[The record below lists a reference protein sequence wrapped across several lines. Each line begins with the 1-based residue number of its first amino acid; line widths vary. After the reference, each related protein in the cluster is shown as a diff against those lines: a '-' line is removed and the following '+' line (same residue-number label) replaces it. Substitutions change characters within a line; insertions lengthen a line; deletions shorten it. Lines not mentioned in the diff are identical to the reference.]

1 MLKQPCERGKN
12 SRRSRRIFVK
22 CYDNSVAATLY
33 LVDGMSH
40 IYRAYHAIQG
50 LSNKEGLPT
59 NAVFGFTNMLRKLIA
74 DEKPDYLGVA
84 IDVAG
89 PTVRHEQYE
98 DYKATRRPMPDD
110 LNQQIPYIL
119 QVCEVLNVPVV
130 SYERYEADDVIGT
143 LAHQARERDLEVVIV
158 TIDKDMFQLVGDH
171 VTVLDT
177 RSMTRLDPSKVTQK
191 FGVPPEKVVDVLSLV
206 GDSSDN
212 IPGARGIGAKG
223 ARQLISEYGSLD
235 QLLTCRDQVK
245 RKTYRESLEEN
256 EDLIRQSRELV
267 TIHEDLPLELD
278 LDDLKIS
285 VPNEEEARKLFGEL
299 DFTSLLEEFLPI
311 LQVVETSFSE
321 IQTAKELATL
331 ASSIQGEKAGLALLH
346 SSEDGSVSIL
356 RAMAVAAGEEK
367 AWCITGEF
375 LEKKGGAVGKLLNR
389 AQQWMVHDL
398 KPLYFLARQYDWVLE
413 DNIQD
418 TMLMAYLLNPN
429 QNSFSLAKLS
439 LEYLRYKVHD
449 FDGPTES
456 LLEKGMTNSSCEK
469 AHATLQL
476 AEVLYPEIE
485 EQGLVRVLTDIET
498 PLVQVLA
505 HMEEQGVKVDTDLL
519 NRMSSEM
526 EQEIERLTREIY
538 EVAGQE
544 FNINSPR
551 QLSAILFEEL
561 DLPAPKKTRKAG
573 HYATG
578 VGVLEELA
586 AEHGIAQLIL
596 DYRELT
602 KLKSTYLDALPR
614 LVSPR
619 TGRIHTSYNQMVA
632 ATGRLSSSS
641 PNLQNIPIK
650 GELGRQIRRA
660 FVPEAGYQILAADYS
675 QIELRVMAHLSQ
687 DPVLLDAFRKDEDI
701 HERTAREVF
710 GMQAMMEPK
719 EYRRHAKVINFGIM
733 YGLSA
738 FGLARN
744 LKIDRQEAQRFIDD
758 YFRKYQ
764 GIKAWI
770 DRTLA
775 EVHEKGHVKTL
786 FGRMRP
792 IPEIH
797 SKNWNLRSFAERT
810 AINAPIQGTAADLI
824 KKAMISIDRDIARQK
839 LASRLILQVHDEL
852 VVEVEDSEVEE
863 LKLLV
868 RERMEGVANLLVPLK
883 VDLAVG
889 DSWFDAK

>member
-1 MLKQPCERGKN
+1 
-12 SRRSRRIFVK
+12 
-22 CYDNSVAATLY
+22 
-33 LVDGMSH
+33 MSH

-50 LSNKEGLPT
+50 LSNKEGFPT

-74 DEKPDYLGVA
+74 DENPDYLGVA
-84 IDVAG
+84 IDVSG

-98 DYKATRRPMPDD
+98 HYKATRRPMPED
-110 LNQQIPYIL
+110 LSQQIPYIL
-119 QVCEVLNVPVV
+119 RVCEVLKIPVL

-143 LAHQARERDLEVVIV
+143 LAHQARETDLEVVIV
-158 TIDKDMFQLVGDH
+158 TIDKDMFQLVSDH

-191 FGVPPEKVVDVLSLV
+191 FGVPPEEVVDVLSLA

-223 ARQLISEYGSLD
+223 ARQLIQEYGSLD
-235 QLLTCRDQVK
+235 QLLACRDQVK
-245 RKTYRESLEEN
+245 RKTYRESLQEN

-267 TIHEDLPLELD
+267 TIHEDLPLELN
-278 LDDLKIS
+278 LDDLKMS
-285 VPNEEEARKLFGEL
+285 EPDQKAARELFGEL
-299 DFTSLLEEFLPI
+299 DFTGLLDEFLPTF
-311 LQVVETSFSE
+311 QVIDTIFLE
-321 IQTAKELATL
+321 IQTVEELATV
-331 ASSIQGEKAGLALLH
+331 ANSIQNKKAGLALLC
-346 SSEDGSVSIL
+346 SSENGFACTL
-356 RAMAVAAGEEK
+356 RAMAVAEGEEK

-375 LEKKGGAVGKLLNR
+375 LEKKGGEVGKLLNQ
-389 AQQWMVHDL
+389 AQKWVVQDL

-413 DNIQD
+413 DNFQD

-429 QNSFSLAKLS
+429 QKSFSLGKLS

-449 FDGPTES
+449 LDGPTQS
-456 LLEKGMTNSSCEK
+456 LLEERLGNSSCEK
-469 AHATLQL
+469 AHITLQL
-476 AEVLYPEIE
+476 SEVLYPEIE
-485 EQGLVRVLTDIET
+485 RRGLVKVLTDIET

-505 HMEEQGVKVDTDLL
+505 HMEEQGVKVDTGLL
-519 NRMSSEM
+519 NLMSGEM
-526 EQEIERLTREIY
+526 EHEIERLTREIY

-561 DLPAPKKTRKAG
+561 DLPVSKKTRKAG

-578 VGVLEELA
+578 VEVLEELA
-586 AEHGIAQLIL
+586 VEHGIAQLIL

-632 ATGRLSSSS
+632 ATGRLSSSN

-650 GELGRQIRRA
+650 SELGRQIRRA

-687 DPVLLDAFRKDEDI
+687 DPVLLDAFRKGEDI

-719 EYRRHAKVINFGIM
+719 EYRRHAKVINFGII

-744 LKIDRQEAQRFIDD
+744 LKIDRQEAQHFIDD
-758 YFRKYQ
+758 YFRKYK

-770 DRTLA
+770 DHTLD
-775 EVHEKGHVKTL
+775 EVHQKGYVKTL

-792 IPEIH
+792 IPEIR
-797 SKNWNLRSFAERT
+797 SKNWNLRNFAERT

-824 KKAMISIDRDIARQK
+824 KKAMISIDRDLVRRK

-852 VVEVEDSEVEE
+852 VLEVEDSEVDE
-863 LKLLV
+863 LKMLV

-889 DSWFDAK
+889 SSWFDAK

>member
-1 MLKQPCERGKN
+1 M
-12 SRRSRRIFVK
+12 
-22 CYDNSVAATLY
+22 AATLY

-50 LSNKEGLPT
+50 LSNKEGFPT

-74 DEKPDYLGVA
+74 DENPDYLGVA
-84 IDVAG
+84 IDVSG

-98 DYKATRRPMPDD
+98 HYKATRRPMPED
-110 LNQQIPYIL
+110 LSQQIPYIL
-119 QVCEVLNVPVV
+119 RVCEVLKIPVL

-143 LAHQARERDLEVVIV
+143 LAHQARETDLEVVIV
-158 TIDKDMFQLVGDH
+158 TIDKDMFQLVSDH

-191 FGVPPEKVVDVLSLV
+191 FGVPPEEVVDVLSLA

-223 ARQLISEYGSLD
+223 ARQLIQEYGSLD
-235 QLLTCRDQVK
+235 QLLACRDQVK
-245 RKTYRESLEEN
+245 RKTYRESLQEN

-267 TIHEDLPLELD
+267 TIHEDLPLELN
-278 LDDLKIS
+278 LDDLKMS
-285 VPNEEEARKLFGEL
+285 EPDQKAARELFGEL
-299 DFTSLLEEFLPI
+299 DFTGLLDEFLPTF
-311 LQVVETSFSE
+311 QVIDTIFLE
-321 IQTAKELATL
+321 IQTVEELATV
-331 ASSIQGEKAGLALLH
+331 ANSIQNKKAGLALLC
-346 SSEDGSVSIL
+346 SSENGFACTL
-356 RAMAVAAGEEK
+356 RAMAVAEGEEK

-375 LEKKGGAVGKLLNR
+375 LEKKGGEVGKLLNQ
-389 AQQWMVHDL
+389 AQKWVVQDL

-413 DNIQD
+413 DNFQD

-429 QNSFSLAKLS
+429 QKSFSLGKLS

-449 FDGPTES
+449 LDGPTQS
-456 LLEKGMTNSSCEK
+456 LLEERLGNSSCEK
-469 AHATLQL
+469 AHITLQL
-476 AEVLYPEIE
+476 SEVLYPEIE
-485 EQGLVRVLTDIET
+485 RRGLVKVLTDIET

-519 NRMSSEM
+519 NLMSGEM
-526 EQEIERLTREIY
+526 EHEIERLTREIY

-561 DLPAPKKTRKAG
+561 DLPVSKKTRKAG

-578 VGVLEELA
+578 VEVLEELA
-586 AEHGIAQLIL
+586 VEHGIAQLIL

-632 ATGRLSSSS
+632 ATGRLSSSN

-650 GELGRQIRRA
+650 SELGRQIRRA

-687 DPVLLDAFRKDEDI
+687 DPVLLDAFRKGEDI

-719 EYRRHAKVINFGIM
+719 EYRRHAKVINFGII

-744 LKIDRQEAQRFIDD
+744 LKIDRQEAQHFIDD
-758 YFRKYQ
+758 YFRKYK

-770 DRTLA
+770 DHTLD
-775 EVHEKGHVKTL
+775 EVHQKGYVKTL

-792 IPEIH
+792 IPEIR
-797 SKNWNLRSFAERT
+797 SKNWNLRNFAERT

-824 KKAMISIDRDIARQK
+824 KKAMISIDRDLVRRK

-852 VVEVEDSEVEE
+852 VLEVEDSEVDE
-863 LKLLV
+863 LKMLV

-889 DSWFDAK
+889 SSWFDAK

>member
-1 MLKQPCERGKN
+1 
-12 SRRSRRIFVK
+12 
-22 CYDNSVAATLY
+22 
-33 LVDGMSH
+33 MSH

-50 LSNKEGLPT
+50 LSNKEGFPT

-74 DEKPDYLGVA
+74 DENPDYLGVA
-84 IDVAG
+84 IDVSG

-98 DYKATRRPMPDD
+98 HYKATRRPMPED
-110 LNQQIPYIL
+110 LSQQIPYIL
-119 QVCEVLNVPVV
+119 RVCEVLKIPVL

-143 LAHQARERDLEVVIV
+143 LAHQARETDLEVVIV
-158 TIDKDMFQLVGDH
+158 TIDKDMFQLVNDH

-191 FGVPPEKVVDVLSLV
+191 FGVPPEEVVDVLSLA

-223 ARQLISEYGSLD
+223 ARQLIQEYGSLD
-235 QLLTCRDQVK
+235 QLLACRDQVK
-245 RKTYRESLEEN
+245 RKTYRESLQEN

-267 TIHEDLPLELD
+267 TIHEDLPLELN
-278 LDDLKIS
+278 LDDLKMS
-285 VPNEEEARKLFGEL
+285 EPDQKAARELFGEL
-299 DFTSLLEEFLPI
+299 DFTGLLEEFLPI
-311 LQVVETSFSE
+311 FQVIDTIFLE
-321 IQTAKELATL
+321 IQTVEELATV
-331 ASSIQGEKAGLALLH
+331 ANSIQNKKAGLALLC
-346 SSEDGSVSIL
+346 SSENGFACTL
-356 RAMAVAAGEEK
+356 RAMAVAEGEEK

-375 LEKKGGAVGKLLNR
+375 LEKKGGEVGKLLNQ
-389 AQQWMVHDL
+389 AQKWVVQDL
-398 KPLYFLARQYDWVLE
+398 KPLYSLARQYDWVLE
-413 DNIQD
+413 DNFQD

-429 QNSFSLAKLS
+429 QKSFSLGKLS

-449 FDGPTES
+449 LDGPTQS
-456 LLEKGMTNSSCEK
+456 LLEERLGNSSCEK
-469 AHATLQL
+469 AHITLQL
-476 AEVLYPEIE
+476 SEVLYPEIE
-485 EQGLVRVLTDIET
+485 RRGLVKVLTDIET

-519 NRMSSEM
+519 NLMSGEM
-526 EQEIERLTREIY
+526 EHEIERLTREIY

-561 DLPAPKKTRKAG
+561 DLPVSKKTRKAG

-578 VGVLEELA
+578 VEVLEELA
-586 AEHGIAQLIL
+586 VEHGIAQLIL

-632 ATGRLSSSS
+632 ATGRLSSSN

-650 GELGRQIRRA
+650 SELGRQIRRA

-687 DPVLLDAFRKDEDI
+687 DPVLLDAFRKGEDI

-744 LKIDRQEAQRFIDD
+744 LKIDRQEAQHFIDD
-758 YFRKYQ
+758 YFRKYK

-770 DRTLA
+770 DHTLD
-775 EVHEKGHVKTL
+775 EVHQKGYVKTL

-792 IPEIH
+792 IPEIQ
-797 SKNWNLRSFAERT
+797 SKNWNLRNSAERT

-824 KKAMISIDRDIARQK
+824 KKAMISIDRDLVRRK

-852 VVEVEDSEVEE
+852 VLEVEDSEVDE
-863 LKLLV
+863 LKMLV

-889 DSWFDAK
+889 SSWFDAK